1 MVKSRVYVE
10 GGGDTK
16 TMRAECRKAFSMF
29 FSKAGLTGRMPRI
42 FACGAR
48 QHAYRDFCNAF
59 DKARDDEFIVLLVD
73 SEAPIASDSDPWTH
87 LKHRDNWNKPRNAT
101 DDNVYLMVQCME
113 AWFLA
118 DKDSLEKFFGGD
130 FNRNALP
137 ARPDVENI
145 PKGDIEKGLNMAAR
159 RCRRKGGAYHKGR
172 HSFTILAELDSRKV
186 IDASPHAERLV
197 RTLTLQGKAA
207 E

>member
-10 GGGDTK
+10 GGGDARA
-16 TMRAECRKAFSMF
+16 MRAECRKAFSMF
-29 FSKAGLTGRMPRI
+29 FGKAGLTGRMPRI

-73 SEAPIASDSDPWTH
+73 SEAPMASDSDPWTH
-87 LKHRDNWNKPRNAT
+87 LKHRDNWDKPRNAT
-101 DDNVYLMVQCME
+101 GDNVHLMVQCME

-137 ARPDVENI
+137 ARSDVENI

-159 RCRRKGGAYHKGR
+159 QCRRKGSAYHKGR
-172 HSFTILAELDSRKV
+172 HSFTILAELDSQKV